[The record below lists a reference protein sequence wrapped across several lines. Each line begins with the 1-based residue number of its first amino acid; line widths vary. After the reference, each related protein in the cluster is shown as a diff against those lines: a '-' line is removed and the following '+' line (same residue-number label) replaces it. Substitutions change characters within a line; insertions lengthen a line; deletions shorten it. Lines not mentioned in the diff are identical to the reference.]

1 MLCDQGSL
9 PLGKGVPAR
18 AKSKPLPPH
27 PASDLQPAL
36 SLVQRIQPLFSV
48 SALLL
53 PTDSDVCLLKTY
65 DIRNSDRQAQTLTL
79 LVC

>member
-9 PLGKGVPAR
+9 PLGKRVPAR
-18 AKSKPLPPH
+18 AESKLLPPH
-27 PASDLQPAL
+27 PANDLQPAL
-36 SLVQRIQPLFSV
+36 SLAQRLQPLFSV

-53 PTDSDVCLLKTY
+53 LTNSDGCLVKTY
-65 DIRNSDRQAQTLTL
+65 DTRNSDRQAQTLTL